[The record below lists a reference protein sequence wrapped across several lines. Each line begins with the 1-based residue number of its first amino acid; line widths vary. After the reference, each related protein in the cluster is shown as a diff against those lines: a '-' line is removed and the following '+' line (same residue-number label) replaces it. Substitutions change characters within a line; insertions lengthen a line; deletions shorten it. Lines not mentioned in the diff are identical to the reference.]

1 MSDKSK
7 KGGKK
12 SKVEKRASN
21 KTYQSD
27 IRKRRKESGLQ
38 DVTIYFDKRTME
50 KLENLCV
57 DSGYRKPKKAK
68 ISTAALS
75 NTIGALIRQAGKTK
89 KFLSSNV
96 MEDQELY
103 KLRTIARYRKEEHNE
118 NYAKI
123 VEFMETCGYPRPCV
137 VTGTIDADEAGSWR
151 KADIR
156 TLAKLDE
163 LKELIKQGEEMRVR
177 KNTVAMKKK
186 KKLRTEKASQ

>member
-75 NTIGALIRQAGKTK
+75 NTIGALIRQGGKTK

-103 KLRTIARYRKEEHNE
+103 KLRRIARHRKDEYKE
-118 NYAKI
+118 NRTKI
-123 VEFMETCGYPRPCV
+123 AQFMTTNGYPRPCV
-137 VTGTIDADEAGSWR
+137 AAGTVDPIKPTPWC
-151 KADIR
+151 KADIAA
-156 TLAKLDE
+156 LLNISKLEE
-163 LKELIKQGEEMRVR
+163 LMKQGEKVR
-177 KNTVAMKKK
+177 M
-186 KKLRTEKASQ
+186 EKANQ